1 MPSENCTIS
10 LFQVIGTVRPYVW
23 NPSGPKSIRCCV
35 TKLQEGENVHDK
47 STTLANRF
55 ILDLLEAHSNHNSTQ
70 AYFDTILEILR
81 RRVCGLEVDDESIS
95 TDDEVALPHTY
106 QACLRFFK
114 DFLMKYNE
122 IDVCQKCNFLFKD
135 LLPEEAPTCP
145 KCNHGRFKE
154 PSMVDGKWEPGRAK
168 CVFRWWPWTR
178 ILEALF
184 MDPVQA
190 QMARSWEKVDLDEP
204 IVRSTGILGE

>member
-1 MPSENCTIS
+1 M
-10 LFQVIGTVRPYVW
+10 
-23 NPSGPKSIRCCV
+23 
-35 TKLQEGENVHDK
+35 HDK

-122 IDVCQKCNFLFKD
+122 MDVCQKCNFLFKD

-145 KCNHGRFKE
+145 K
-154 PSMVDGKWEPGRAK
+154 
-168 CVFRWWPWTR
+168 
-178 ILEALF
+178 
-184 MDPVQA
+184 
-190 QMARSWEKVDLDEP
+190 
-204 IVRSTGILGE
+204 